1 MGQVMGLT
9 TVKVKVKRSR
19 ESRKARMVEC
29 LVDSGASYSL
39 VDARLLRAVG
49 CKPYVSQDFFL
60 ADGTKITR
68 KMGDAYFEL
77 GEIGGASRVIFG
89 EPGDEALLGV
99 TTLESLGLMLDP
111 FKRQLR
117 PMKLMLAGVAGT
129 GRTGAGGSYQQ
140 S

>member
-1 MGQVMGLT
+1 MGLT
-9 TVKVKVKRSR
+9 TVKIKVKKSR
-19 ESRKARMVEC
+19 ESRKARVVEF

-39 VDARLLRAVG
+39 VDQRILRALG
-49 CKPYVSQDFFL
+49 CKPYVAQDFFL

-89 EPGDEALLGV
+89 EPDDETLLGV
-99 TTLESLGLMLDP
+99 TTLESLGFVLDP

-117 PMKLMLAGVAGT
+117 PMKLLLARKAVGDAHPT
-129 GRTGAGGSYQQ
+129 QPQSYGKDHH
-140 S
+140 